1 MDDIENMVAEKQLT
15 PAGCVV
21 KCIPNP
27 GPQDKWRPLHS
38 WKPWCCPPLTHTNKS
53 HFPIQKNSEKAKE
66 ISINHGLEL
75 GEKKKK
81 VRSYH
86 SSAQNF
92 SKSFQEPARPYG
104 AAHSPYPSDLISY
117 YCFFHSLSSSHTSHF
132 TVPQEGNKPQV
143 LSLVFAWKD
152 FFCNLYSLFHHF
164 FPFQVL
170 AQGDLL
176 CPSYLNGNTHL
187 LHTLLTCFT
196 TLCFS
201 F

>member
-1 MDDIENMVAEKQLT
+1 MIIIGLLNDMIDTVSPLIKNQQRFSFYPEQKSKFLH
-15 PAGCVV
+15 GCRRPHTTS
-21 KCIPNP
+21 KTTDHPPTIPN
-27 GPQDKWRPLHS
+27 
-38 WKPWCCPPLTHTNKS
+38 
-53 HFPIQKNSEKAKE
+53 
-66 ISINHGLEL
+66 
-75 GEKKKK
+75 
-81 VRSYH
+81 
-86 SSAQNF
+86 
-92 SKSFQEPARPYG
+92 
-104 AAHSPYPSDLISY
+104 LISY
-117 YCFFHSLSSSHTSHF
+117 YCFFHSVSSSHTSHF
-132 TVPQEGNKPQV
+132 TVPQEGKKTQV
-143 LSLVFAWKD
+143 LSLLFAWKD